1 MATTVTAADL
11 TVTITE
17 GISLNGVEY
26 GNTISTTFATQGKVD
41 QRIMSTATTY
51 TDVIYTAAADGRG
64 QVVAADWGYFRI
76 TNLDDTNFIT
86 LRLYDAT
93 DSQFFKIPA
102 GKSFVLMNPEIDVDA
117 SGTTFN
123 SFENI
128 TQIAVDADGAACDIE
143 YIMVTAPE

>member
-1 MATTVTAADL
+1 MATTITAADL

-41 QRIMSTATTY
+41 QRIMSTATSY
-51 TDVIYTAAADGRG
+51 TDVIYTSTVDGRG
-64 QVVAADWGYFRI
+64 QVVAADWAYFRI

-117 SGTTFN
+117 TGTTFN

-128 TQIAVDADGAACDIE
+128 TQIAVDADTAACDIE
-143 YIMVTAPE
+143 YIIVTAPE

>member
-1 MATTVTAADL
+1 MATTVEQANL
-11 TVTITE
+11 TVTIIE
-17 GISLNGVEY
+17 SIELNGADY
-26 GNTISTTFATQGKVD
+26 GNTIYTTFATQGKVD
-41 QRIMSTATTY
+41 QRIMSTSTSY
-51 TDVIYTAAADGRG
+51 TDVIFTSTEDGRG

-117 SGTTFN
+117 PGTTFN

-128 TQIAVDADGAACDIE
+128 TEIAVDADNAACDIE
-143 YIMVTAPE
+143 YIIVTAPE